1 MFEHVPSV
9 HRQECV
15 RSKVYQKE
23 GLQFECLHHF
33 ILDSSMCFVEVS
45 LAMGNIKKVDTPA
58 SSSNLES
65 GREKPVSRHVMPLG
79 PRVLVRLIKSSD
91 RTVTGLFLP
100 PGSKD
105 DLAVAAYGQVI
116 EVARAD
122 QSDDG
127 FGTNV
132 SGVPEGSNVL
142 FDKSAGLPVP
152 WDEDLR
158 ILNTKDVVAVVE
170 EIDLEG
176 AH

>member
-1 MFEHVPSV
+1 MG
-9 HRQECV
+9 
-15 RSKVYQKE
+15 RSKKE
-23 GLQFECLHHF
+23 ENAD
-33 ILDSSMCFVEVS
+33 IS
-45 LAMGNIKKVDTPA
+45 I
-58 SSSNLES
+58 NLES
-65 GREKPVSRHVMPLG
+65 GLEKPVSRHVMPLG
-79 PRVLVRLIKSSD
+79 PRVLVRLIKSTD
-91 RTVTGLFLP
+91 RTATGLFLP

-105 DLAVAAYGQVI
+105 DLAVSAYGQVV

-132 SGVPEGSNVL
+132 SGVPEGANIL
-142 FDKSAGLPVP
+142 FEKSAGLPVP
-152 WDEDLR
+152 WDEELR